1 MQTKV
6 FTGIRLTADVRHA
19 LLGSSLETITF
30 EEKEYIGLYA
40 PPNPTLHDI
49 RRLSQIIGTTLH
61 EHLPG
66 HRHSIV
72 VFPQLFLG

>member
-1 MQTKV
+1 MQVKL
-6 FTGIRLTADVRHA
+6 FTGIRLTSDVKHA
-19 LLGSSLETITF
+19 LAQSALEMICF

-40 PPNPTLHDI
+40 PPNPTLQDI
-49 RRLSQIIGTTLH
+49 HRLSETIKTTLH

-72 VFPQLFLG
+72 VFPQLFVG